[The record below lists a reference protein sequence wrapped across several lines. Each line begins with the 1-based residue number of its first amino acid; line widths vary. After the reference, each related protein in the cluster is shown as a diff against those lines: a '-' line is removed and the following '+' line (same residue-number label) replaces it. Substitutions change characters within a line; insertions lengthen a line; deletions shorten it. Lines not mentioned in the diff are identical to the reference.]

1 MRNAE
6 QILPGTLCAN
16 ISSRQMAAI
25 ELGISL
31 GQKIQTDFPEIK
43 NLYKEGF
50 TISMLISKFNILSH
64 LGVNF
69 KVAETA
75 VYLALKGYNGYIK
88 ACDVKPYPGL
98 LSEQEL
104 AFFGKKHN
112 EDSGRKVGQ
121 ELFKQKKGIFAF
133 TKEQQEAARRQS
145 VIACNNVPYS
155 QEELDYIE
163 KLASDPRYQ
172 KGSLVKVFEIAFEV
186 NLKFHNGDEVRKPR
200 SISKIRLRK
209 RINKKL

>member
-1 MRNAE
+1 MRNIE
-6 QILPGTLCAN
+6 QILPGTLCAD
-16 ISSRQMAAI
+16 ISSRQMSAI

-31 GQKIQTDFPEIK
+31 GQKIQTDFPEIG
-43 NLYKEGF
+43 NLYKKGLAL
-50 TISMLISKFNILSH
+50 SMLISKFNVTSH
-64 LGVNF
+64 FGVNF

-75 VYLALKGYNGYIK
+75 VYRALKGYDGYMK
-88 ACDVKPYPGL
+88 SFNVEPYSGL

-104 AFFGKKHN
+104 TFFGKEHN
-112 EDSGRKVGQ
+112 EVSGSKVGQ

-133 TKEQQEAARRQS
+133 TKEQQEAARKQS
-145 VIACNNVPYS
+145 VIACNNIPYS

-163 KLASDPRYQ
+163 KLAADPQYQ
-172 KGSLVKVFEIAFEV
+172 KGSLVKVFEISFEI

-209 RINKKL
+209 RISKEL